1 MASLVEAEDEYDKEA
16 IDILA
21 KWDGSHK
28 HESKAPI
35 VYEKL
40 LYHTIHIAM
49 KDKID
54 SAHLQEFFNTHLV
67 KSSLDKLI
75 HNDASVWWDDLTTE
89 ERETRKQVVN
99 RAFKLSLKE
108 LTDQLGAIKNW
119 KWGNVHTLEHPH
131 PLGQV
136 ALLKPFFNIGTFKMD
151 AADGVLNKLAYIRDG
166 SGEYKIK
173 TGPSTRRLINFAD
186 VENSLSIL
194 PTGQSGNPLSDHYN
208 DQAELY
214 AKGKWRK
221 MLMNKTEIEQN
232 STNTLILNRLEKN

>member
-1 MASLVEAEDEYDKEA
+1 
-16 IDILA
+16 
-21 KWDGSHK
+21 
-28 HESKAPI
+28 
-35 VYEKL
+35 
-40 LYHTIHIAM
+40 
-49 KDKID
+49 
-54 SAHLQEFFNTHLV
+54 
-67 KSSLDKLI
+67 
-75 HNDASVWWDDLTTE
+75 
-89 ERETRKQVVN
+89 
-99 RAFKLSLKE
+99 
-108 LTDQLGAIKNW
+108 
-119 KWGNVHTLEHPH
+119 
-131 PLGQV
+131 
-136 ALLKPFFNIGTFKMD
+136 MD

-232 STNTLILNRLEKN
+232 STNTLILNRLEKNWHLITTFNRQVIIRQRIFPANGDSSWTTMINLVD